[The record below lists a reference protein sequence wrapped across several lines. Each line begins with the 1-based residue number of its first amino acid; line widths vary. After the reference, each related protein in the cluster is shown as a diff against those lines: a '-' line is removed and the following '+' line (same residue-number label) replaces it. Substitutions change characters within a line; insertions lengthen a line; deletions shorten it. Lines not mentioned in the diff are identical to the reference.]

1 MAPRR
6 FGRYEVQR
14 EIGEGAMGRVYRCLD
29 PLMKRV
35 VAAKTV
41 KKEFL
46 TRDTREEY
54 LRRFRREAQ
63 AAGRLAH
70 PNIVSVFDV
79 GDDYFVME
87 YLEGST
93 LQVILR
99 DRGQLPADEALRILE
114 PLAEALDY
122 AHRSGIIHRDIKPG
136 NVFVL
141 ADGRPK
147 LMDFGVAHL
156 ESSAMTAQGHFFG
169 SPSYMA
175 PEQMAGGQVMA
186 TADLFSFAVVAYE
199 MITGHRPFEGASITA
214 IMYRVVHEDAPPP
227 RQWDFDLPPAYDD
240 IFGRALSKTPGERF
254 PDAASLVRALER
266 REFIA
271 STAAAAADALSEL
284 EETLNPSAARA
295 LAASAAW
302 APARFPTAAVDAM
315 ETTDLQSVM
324 GVSTSPARTS
334 RRAWWGLAG
343 ALAVAVI
350 AAIFLGRATEPTLPP
365 PASVRPSGLRIE
377 TDPPGAAVLLDGEK
391 AGVSPLAL
399 SNVRPGVHMVK
410 VARAGYAPAGLTLE
424 IRKDEPP
431 PPLRFVM
438 EPLTAKLRVR
448 SEPSEA
454 VVRVDGEAV
463 GTTPMESFDLVPGR
477 HEIRLERHGYLPG
490 GQSVEGRV
498 GQTVDLSLRLEREHA
513 RADPPLAPGTHLA
526 EGELVHVDP
535 SVVPA
540 RRIKGDAP
548 SYPEEGRKLSL
559 QGTVAVDMLVDE
571 TGTVQDPHIIES
583 AGEVLDRAVLESV
596 RRWRYEPARK
606 NGVKVKTRI
615 QVKTTF
621 QAP

>member
-175 PEQMAGGQVMA
+175 PEQVSGGQVMA

-214 IMYRVVHEDAPPP
+214 IMYRVVNEDAPPP
-227 RQWDFDLPPAYDD
+227 RQWDFDLPPVYDE

-271 STAAAAADALSEL
+271 STAASADALAEL
-284 EETLNPSAARA
+284 EDTLNPSAARA
-295 LAASAAW
+295 LAASA
-302 APARFPTAAVDAM
+302 
-315 ETTDLQSVM
+315 
-324 GVSTSPARTS
+324 
-334 RRAWWGLAG
+334 
-343 ALAVAVI
+343 
-350 AAIFLGRATEPTLPP
+350 
-365 PASVRPSGLRIE
+365 
-377 TDPPGAAVLLDGEK
+377 
-391 AGVSPLAL
+391 
-399 SNVRPGVHMVK
+399 
-410 VARAGYAPAGLTLE
+410 
-424 IRKDEPP
+424 
-431 PPLRFVM
+431 
-438 EPLTAKLRVR
+438 
-448 SEPSEA
+448 
-454 VVRVDGEAV
+454 
-463 GTTPMESFDLVPGR
+463 
-477 HEIRLERHGYLPG
+477 
-490 GQSVEGRV
+490 
-498 GQTVDLSLRLEREHA
+498 
-513 RADPPLAPGTHLA
+513 
-526 EGELVHVDP
+526 
-535 SVVPA
+535 
-540 RRIKGDAP
+540 
-548 SYPEEGRKLSL
+548 
-559 QGTVAVDMLVDE
+559 
-571 TGTVQDPHIIES
+571 
-583 AGEVLDRAVLESV
+583 
-596 RRWRYEPARK
+596 
-606 NGVKVKTRI
+606 
-615 QVKTTF
+615 
-621 QAP
+621 